1 MRILIA
7 LFLAVVLPVA
17 QCAAETWETVKPD
30 GLGFSVEIPGKPEY
44 TEMNDDFG
52 DGKSGLIRTY
62 VVKSPA
68 AAFDVTIFDLPE
80 GAVGPDDIER
90 VLDNMR
96 DQSIQGV
103 RGQFRAETKIDIGG
117 HKARDVTADTMGM
130 VWRSRLVIARNKI
143 YQIVAIVSK
152 AAETSETT
160 EKYLA
165 SFKLLDGADGDP
177 KK

>member
-1 MRILIA
+1 MRILIT
-7 LFLAVVLPVA
+7 LFLAVVLPAA
-17 QCAAETWETVKPD
+17 QCAAQTWETVKPE

-44 TEMNDDFG
+44 TEMSDDLG
-52 DGKSGLIRTY
+52 DGTTGLIRTY

-68 AAFDVTIFDLPE
+68 AAYDVTIFDLPKE
-80 GAVGPDDIER
+80 GVGPDDVDR

-96 DQSIQGV
+96 DRTIEGV
-103 RGQFRAETKIDIGG
+103 RGKFRTETKIDISG

-130 VWRSRLVIARNKI
+130 VWRSRLVIARNKF

-152 AAETSETT
+152 AEEHSETT

-165 SFKLLDGADGDP
+165 SFKLIGGADDGA